1 MAKPDYTKH
10 QALYLKALGENPK
23 LTVKQYCENA
33 GLKYASA
40 RRYLRK
46 PDKEVIKSA
55 QSKKVNDEHKEKR
68 DRAKRTP
75 AQAKWASHVRNFL
88 SRAIKNPSLSMTAF
102 AQENGLSTNSFR
114 RELAKL
120 RGAADFDRLFDL
132 FDEKL
137 STYRAIKNEKPSKS
151 RNKSTGK
158 AGRGKSP
165 KASNREQTSNEG
177 EVEDLDHAHPEDDA
191 PTLDDVGLGKDD
203 LVTRFSHFSAARFES
218 TQNKKQEFNRAI
230 GPPQMRHGGYTSGI
244 TLVSEMLD
252 ILTEVDP
259 LSVADELLTA
269 RARYYRMNKWLSD
282 EVDRIQGYIDRGEP
296 LMIGTGED
304 AEEVDLNRVMKELTF
319 AYEPRLAEL
328 ERSIVSLVGLENKR
342 QFDHRKQLIEEMK
355 MPHYLPAEETALI
368 VQLLELRERNGWDAL
383 TTAKNIERLG
393 AKVPAA
399 LLLELKD
406 EIENAEPEILE
417 GEVSPEEFERRQLEY
432 FEGLEERESQKA
444 KEKQKE
450 LDALFEE
457 FSPDNAS
464 AYDALPPAT
473 EEDE

>member
-10 QALYLKALGENPK
+10 QGLYLKALGENPK
-23 LTVKQYCENA
+23 LTVKQYCDNA
-33 GLKYASA
+33 GLKYATA

-55 QSKKVNDEHKEKR
+55 QSKKVSDEHKEKR
-68 DRAKRTP
+68 ARSKRTP

-88 SRAIKNPSLSMTAF
+88 SRAIKNPSLTMTSF
-102 AQENGLSTNSFR
+102 AQENGIATASLR
-114 RELAKL
+114 REMSKF
-120 RGAADFDRLFDL
+120 RGEADFDRLFDL

-137 STYRAIKNEKPSKS
+137 ATYRAIRKEKPSK
-151 RNKSTGK
+151 RRGKSMGK
-158 AGRGKSP
+158 ADRGKSP
-165 KASNREQTSNEG
+165 KTSDREQTLNGG
-177 EVEDLDHAHPEDDA
+177 EVNNPEFAHSEDDA

-203 LVTRFSHFSAARFES
+203 LVTRFASFSASRFNK
-218 TQNKKQEFNRAI
+218 TQDQKRQFNDAI

-282 EVDRIQGYIDRGEP
+282 EIERIQGHIDREEP

-406 EIENAEPEILE
+406 EIDNAEPEILE
-417 GEVSPEEFERRQLEY
+417 GDVSPEEFERRQLEY
-432 FEGLEERESQKA
+432 FEGLKEREGKKS

-457 FSPDNAS
+457 FSPDTAS
-464 AYDALPPAT
+464 EYDALPPA
-473 EEDE
+473 EDDE